1 MEIQFFPE
9 RLSTSYYWKIYKK
22 QSPISLGNC
31 LSFKLLIWKI
41 YQKSDSDHISSKWPK
56 MKKIGIDKLP
66 LLFWFSAY
74 QLGYCHILVSKSKYL
89 RENIRKCPYLNQ
101 MAENLKA
108 LCFLQLLKLKK
119 VEYLISFIFG
129 ILAEIWHFSDFF
141 NKLMLRCKFRKMAGT
156 VQIFV
161 VVVESSLNKH

>member
-1 MEIQFFPE
+1 MASQWSKMVKSAKKSDKLDTVRRCLCSWQCMENSFFP
-9 RLSTSYYWKIYKK
+9 RSLSIRYYGKMSFLQK

-31 LSFKLLIWKI
+31 LSFKLLIWKF

-101 MAENLKA
+101 AENLKA

-119 VEYLISFIFG
+119 AKYLFYF
-129 ILAEIWHFSDFF
+129 L
-141 NKLMLRCKFRKMAGT
+141 
-156 VQIFV
+156 V
-161 VVVESSLNKH
+161 